1 MISPAIVLRGEI
13 FINGQRKQKIHLSTI
28 LNDLM
33 QIPNWLWRLPNLG
46 CDKLLYRRIP
56 TKALTEKDNEN

>member
-13 FINGQRKQKIHLSTI
+13 FINGQRKQKIHLRTV

-33 QIPNWLWRLPNLG
+33 QIPNWLWRLTNLG
-46 CDKLLYRRIP
+46 CDKLLYRRIL
-56 TKALTEKDNEN
+56 TKSPTEKNNEN